1 MGEDARMK
9 TREPVRI
16 ATTDDEIAAAVAH
29 AKVYDQYRPKAVAA
43 TYRASDDRLVIELA
57 TGVELAIPRKLMQGL
72 ENATPAQISGVEV
85 DNFGSALHWESLDVD
100 HYVPDLIDGVFGT
113 RKWMSELGKLGG
125 SSRSAAKRKASRANG
140 LKGGRPRREV
150 LERDERNAGG
160 S

>member
-1 MGEDARMK
+1 MK